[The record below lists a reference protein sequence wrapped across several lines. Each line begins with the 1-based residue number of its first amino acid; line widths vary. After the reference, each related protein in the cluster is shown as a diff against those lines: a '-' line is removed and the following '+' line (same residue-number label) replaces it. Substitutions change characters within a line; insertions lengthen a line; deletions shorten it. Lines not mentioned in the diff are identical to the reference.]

1 MPRNKKEEIM
11 KTKMLKMGYLLIT
24 SFICAGFLSSAYA
37 GQTPALPKQASI
49 ATHLVGGIFHALGM
63 GVAKVVTN
71 HTPIRVVVKPTSG
84 PFTYMPMLNTGE
96 VEMGLPNSLDTK
108 YAFDGSPILKYER
121 TNNLRMLLPGG
132 PNVGMIPIVAR
143 KDSGIKTIADLKG
156 RRVTAGFSGNVVMA
170 LQMEGHLALG
180 GLSWD
185 DVVKVPV
192 VDYKTALQAI
202 RDGRAEACFGANYF
216 AAATLE
222 LNEAVKLH
230 PIPLDTSNPAYV
242 KRFKELLPGFK
253 IVEVKPTLWLPGPTT
268 VTSYAINL
276 VAYAGFSED
285 AGYLMVKTLYENY
298 KELNAVGGAAED
310 WKPEYFCDPEPL
322 IPYHPGTI
330 RYYKEKGLW
339 TPAMEKL
346 QNELLAKAK

>member
-1 MPRNKKEEIM
+1 M

-192 VDYKTALQAI
+192 VDYKTALHMAKSPEVAAVLLEHGAAVNA
-202 RDGRAEACFGANYF
+202 RDKSKHTPLHTCGDVRIARLLLDNGVDMNAKDKFGQTA
-216 AAATLE
+216 L
-222 LNEAVKLH
+222 
-230 PIPLDTSNPAYV
+230 
-242 KRFKELLPGFK
+242 
-253 IVEVKPTLWLPGPTT
+253 
-268 VTSYAINL
+268 
-276 VAYAGFSED
+276 AYALVGSDHVTPRFREQYR
-285 AGYLMVKTLYENY
+285 AIAKLLRERGAKEN
-298 KELNAVGGAAED
+298 
-310 WKPEYFCDPEPL
+310 
-322 IPYHPGTI
+322 
-330 RYYKEKGLW
+330 
-339 TPAMEKL
+339 
-346 QNELLAKAK
+346 

>member
-1 MPRNKKEEIM
+1 MEKKIS
-11 KTKMLKMGYLLIT
+11 KISYLLFTLLIL
-24 SFICAGFLSSAYA
+24 AGFLSSAYA
-37 GQTPALPKQASI
+37 GQAVTLPKQASI
-49 ATHLVGGIFHALGM
+49 VTHLIGGVFHALGM
-63 GVAKVVTN
+63 GIAKVVTN

-84 PFTYMPMLNTGE
+84 SFTYMPMLNTGE

-108 YAFDGSPILKYER
+108 YAFDGNPILNYER

-156 RRVTAGFSGNVVMA
+156 KRVTGDFGGNVVIA

-180 GLSWD
+180 GLTWK

-192 VDYKTALQAI
+192 VDYKTALQAL
-202 RDGRAEACFGANYF
+202 RDGRAEAGFGGNYF
-216 AAATLE
+216 GAATLE
-222 LNEAVKLH
+222 LNEAVKLY
-230 PIPLDTSNPAYV
+230 PIPLETSNPAYV

-253 IVEVKPTLWLPGPTT
+253 IVEVKPTMWLTSPTT
-268 VTSYAINL
+268 VTSFPINL

-285 AGYLMVKTLYENY
+285 AGYLIVKTLYENY

-310 WKPEYFCDPEPL
+310 WKPEYFFDPEPL

-330 RYYKEKGLW
+330 KYYKEKGLW
-339 TPAMEKL
+339 TPALENIQK
-346 QNELLAKAK
+346 ELLIKAK